1 MDWSRPKFHA
11 RSPWRRRSRAPQP
24 QLQTHTARCAHITCV
39 SHPPPCPQPT
49 EEKITGAPQL
59 QSMASSRFYTMNNQR
74 SSLMRMSSVNA
85 IAAAALAAVGED
97 IEVPGG

>member
-1 MDWSRPKFHA
+1 MHVHVQHVP
-11 RSPWRRRSRAPQP
+11 APP
-24 QLQTHTARCAHITCV
+24 
-39 SHPPPCPQPT
+39 PPPCPQPT
-49 EEKITGAPQL
+49 EEKITGTPQL

-74 SSLMRMSSVNA
+74 SSLMRMGSVNA